1 MTVSVG
7 IYLSTRNNTQGF
19 RVPIAPET
27 LAIERDGDGEEFT
40 ISKTGRVNVPKPAK
54 LNAFSIEYFFPAM
67 QTHYSDTEFKE
78 PSSYISEIEKW
89 QDNEEVLRFIF
100 VNGSFDV
107 NELVT
112 IEHFSYAQTFGTQ
125 DVNFKISFKKYVPFE
140 PKKMKVVK
148 AANATANSSQKPKTQ
163 AVKNSTPKRE
173 TEKPKPQ
180 TYSLVKGDSLWK
192 VAQKYAGNGNAY
204 GELQKLNGIKDS
216 DLRRL
221 PIGLTL
227 KIPTS
232 WTEKKK

>member
-7 IYLSTRNNTQGF
+7 IYLSKRDNSQGF

-27 LAIERDGDGEEFT
+27 LAIERDGDGEGFT
-40 ISKTGRVNVPKPAK
+40 ISKTGQVNVPKPAK
-54 LNAFSIEYFFPAM
+54 LKAFSIESFFPAM
-67 QTHYSDTEFKE
+67 PSHYSDTEFKE

-112 IEHFSYAQTFGTQ
+112 IEHFSYAQTFGSQ
-125 DVNFKISFKKYVPFE
+125 DVNFKLSFKKYVPFE
-140 PKKMKVVK
+140 PKKMKIVK
-148 AANATANSSQKPKTQ
+148 TTSTSASSPQKTQ
-163 AVKNSTPKRE
+163 TVKNTTPKRE

-192 VAQKYAGNGNAY
+192 VAQKYTGNGNNY

-232 WTEKKK
+232 WSEKKK

>member
-1 MTVSVG
+1 MAASVG
-7 IYLSTRNNTQGF
+7 IYLSTRDSSAGF

-27 LAIERDGDGEEFT
+27 LAVERDGDGDDFT
-40 ISKTGRVNVPKPAK
+40 ISKTGAVNVPKPAK
-54 LNAFSIEYFFPAM
+54 LKTFSIESFFPAM
-67 QTHYSDTEFKE
+67 PTHYSDTEFAE
-78 PSSYISEIEKW
+78 PSSYISKIEKW
-89 QDNEEVLRFIF
+89 QDDEEVLRFIF
-100 VNGSFDV
+100 VNGSFEI

-112 IEHFSYAQTFGTQ
+112 IQKFTYSQSFGTE
-125 DVNFKISFKKYVPFE
+125 DVDFKLDFKKYVPFE

-148 AANATANSSQKPKTQ
+148 PPSSAPASKSNTNQVVKQTAP
-163 AVKNSTPKRE
+163 PRE

-192 VAQKYAGNGNAY
+192 VAQKYTGNGNNY

>member
-1 MTVSVG
+1 MATSVG
-7 IYLSTRNNTQGF
+7 IYLGKRDNSENF
-19 RVPIAPET
+19 RVPVAPET

-40 ISKTGRVNVPKPAK
+40 ISKTGQVNIPKPAK
-54 LNAFSIEYFFPAM
+54 LKTFSIESFFPAM
-67 QTHYSDTEFKE
+67 PTHYSDTEFME
-78 PSSYISEIEKW
+78 PSSYISKIEKW
-89 QDNEEVLRFIF
+89 QDSKEVLRFIF

-112 IEHFSYAQTFGTQ
+112 IEKFSYAQSYGSQ
-125 DVNFKISFKKYVPFE
+125 DVTFKLDFKKCVPFE
-140 PKKMKVVK
+140 PKKMQVIK
-148 AANATANSSQKPKTQ
+148 AANVPAKSTAKSNQ
-163 AVKNSTPKRE
+163 AVKQTTPKRE

-192 VAQKYAGNGNAY
+192 VAQKYTGNGSSY